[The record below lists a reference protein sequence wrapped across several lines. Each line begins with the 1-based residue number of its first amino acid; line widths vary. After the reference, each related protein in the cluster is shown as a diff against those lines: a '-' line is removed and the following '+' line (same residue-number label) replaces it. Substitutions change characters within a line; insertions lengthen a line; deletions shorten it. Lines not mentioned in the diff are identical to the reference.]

1 MFISVNRL
9 PHPIPPADSPN
20 PKAAQALQEGLG
32 GQFGEM
38 RTLMQYFFQNMNFR
52 GEAKPYQD
60 LLRSMATE
68 EMGHVEQ
75 ITNTINVLL
84 EGASGPSTE
93 PDDLP
98 LSVALD
104 SPNIHHFLVAGQS
117 ARPVDAAGNP
127 WSASYVYDS
136 GNLVLNMIYNLM
148 LESTGRL
155 QKCRLYQMSNDKAF
169 RSTVSYLIVRDLV
182 HEKVFAKA
190 LEALGVDWGK
200 ALPIPRFDTSKMP
213 EVRDL
218 ERKNLH
224 NQMWTFANKGETSLL
239 DTIFRGDSPFDDG
252 GTLEVIEGFPE
263 GHDIPILPDAPQE
276 FASGLDSDLIRLTRE
291 LQTISKKNIG
301 NGVAYPDNNSGSGST
316 TYIDDATTAASTTT
330 STTTYSTNEA
340 EGNAFSDLRDIDWE
354 DVIKKE
360 ARGIDD
366 SDLGEVKEV
375 DGDYVITKKGIVSK
389 DKFYLP
395 KNLAVKFD
403 GHKLWFKVT
412 EDEMDDYRRD

>member
-9 PHPIPPADSPN
+9 PHPIPPSDKPD

-38 RTLMQYFFQNMNFR
+38 RTMMQYFFQNMNFR
-52 GEAKPYQD
+52 GDAKQYQD

-75 ITNTINVLL
+75 VTNTINMLL
-84 EGASGPSTE
+84 EGATMTSEQPNS
-93 PDDLP
+93 LP
-98 LSVALD
+98 LADALN
-104 SPNIHHFLVAGQS
+104 SPNIHHFLVAAQS

-148 LESTGRL
+148 LEATGRL

-190 LEALGVDWGK
+190 LEALGVNWGK
-200 ALPIPRFDTSKMP
+200 AMPIPRFDTTGMP
-213 EVRDL
+213 EVKDL
-218 ERKNLH
+218 ERRNLH

-239 DTIFRGDSPFDDG
+239 DTIFKGDSPFDDG

-263 GHDIPILPDAPQE
+263 GADIPFLPDAPQE
-276 FASGLDSDLIRLTRE
+276 FSSGLDSDLMRLTRE

-301 NGVAYPDNNSGSGST
+301 NGGPYMDNN
-316 TYIDDATTAASTTT
+316 
-330 STTTYSTNEA
+330 
-340 EGNAFSDLRDIDWE
+340 
-354 DVIKKE
+354 
-360 ARGIDD
+360 RG
-366 SDLGEVKEV
+366 GTP
-375 DGDYVITKKGIVSK
+375 Y
-389 DKFYLP
+389 
-395 KNLAVKFD
+395 
-403 GHKLWFKVT
+403 
-412 EDEMDDYRRD
+412 M